1 MVGAKMPEEE
11 KNKNRSID
19 FLADITDDK
28 PKSPDTPTVDNTIP
42 PSVLSE
48 VEKSVSD
55 EKKTRLD
62 VRTTVVARMLE
73 LKVPRTSYSDVI
85 AVLLGIARIGRKT
98 MTVHLN
104 PYPRDPVKDALSVH
118 YATGGPVPEGGPCEW
133 CWENVDHLSVVK
145 FYGHVGTKDTMICDT
160 CIKILKKIID
170 VKEPG
175 EQYPTLG
182 IGVGTDPP
190 DRPVNQS

>member
-1 MVGAKMPEEE
+1 MVGANMPEDA

-104 PYPRDPVKDALSVH
+104 PYPRDATNPNAIPVS
-118 YATGGPVPEGGPCEW
+118 GPCEW

-175 EQYPTLG
+175 EQYPTT
-182 IGVGTDPP
+182 GVGFGTDPAP
-190 DRPVNQS
+190 EHQS